1 MSKLLTA
8 DDIFQADDLPRER
21 IEVPEWGGHIYI
33 RTMTGAERDSWEESI
48 LKMNVRTVNG
58 KSVQQTEV
66 IRKNARANLVSRVC
80 CDESGTSLFSPDQA
94 TELGRKSSAALDR
107 CWEVAQ
113 RLNHLSDD
121 DIEELTK
128 N

>member
-1 MSKLLTA
+1 MGRILTA
-8 DDIFQADDLPRER
+8 KDILGADDLSKER
-21 IEVPEWGGHIYI
+21 VEVPEWGGDVYI
-33 RTMTGAERDSWEESI
+33 RTMTGTERDSWEESI

-80 CDESGTSLFSPDQA
+80 CDESGCSLFSPDQA
-94 TELGRKSSAALDR
+94 TELGKKSSAALDR